1 MQNSN
6 VTVFRYP
13 FAAPFCVT
21 VLRYRFVLPFCATV
35 LRYYSAL
42 PFCVTILRYCFVLP
56 FCDTILCYRFVLLFG
71 VTVQCCH
78 FVFPY
83 CGSVFLQKVCRF
95 LLLSSLLSCI
105 STGKKIMKKKKVVF
119 TDFMSTREDT
129 QKNCTIIFLNLKN
142 PWSESLSYMAEV
154 TFRRYARF
162 SQPCLSLT
170 CPFEYKGKKGYFHP
184 WCWCQYF

>member
-1 MQNSN
+1 MVHLAFKAVRWCFC
-6 VTVFRYP
+6 VTII
-13 FAAPFCVT
+13 VT
-21 VLRYRFVLPFCATV
+21 VLRYRFTV
-35 LRYYSAL
+35 LCYHIVLLFCVTILCYCFVL
-42 PFCVTILRYCFVLP
+42 PFCVTILCYHFVLP
-56 FCDTILCYRFVLLFG
+56 FCVTVLCYCLVLPFC
-71 VTVQCCH
+71 V
-78 FVFPY
+78 PI
-83 CGSVFLQKVCRF
+83 CGSVFLQKVCQF

-162 SQPCLSLT
+162 S
-170 CPFEYKGKKGYFHP
+170 
-184 WCWCQYF
+184 